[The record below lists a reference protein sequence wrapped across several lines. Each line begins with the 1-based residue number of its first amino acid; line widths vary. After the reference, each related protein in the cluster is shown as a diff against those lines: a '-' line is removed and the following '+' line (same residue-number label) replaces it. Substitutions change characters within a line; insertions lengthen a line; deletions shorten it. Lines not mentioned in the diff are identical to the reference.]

1 MGYVYAAMWLI
12 VGIYLIYTGAK
23 ENRLFCFLGAYFVF
37 LCIWWLIDE
46 LLPINMLDGNYAV
59 VLRCISGAVLL
70 IALIIYIIQKKAK
83 KQNNH
88 SGKKG
93 GWPCAR
99 TVSRPCF

>member
-1 MGYVYAAMWLI
+1 MGYVYAATWLI

-88 SGKKG
+88 SGNKG
-93 GWPCAR
+93 G
-99 TVSRPCF
+99 

>member
-37 LCIWWLIDE
+37 LSIWWFVDE
-46 LLPINMLDGNYAV
+46 WIPVNMLDGVYAV

-70 IALIIYIIQKKAK
+70 AAVVIYVIQKKAK
-83 KQNNH
+83 KHNSH
-88 SGKKG
+88 SGDKDG
-93 GWPCAR
+93 
-99 TVSRPCF
+99 